1 MARDMAKKYVS
12 DMESRKRIYTER
24 SIRFR
29 NDSGIKEALDEMS
42 GKTGQS
48 VASFIVD
55 AVREKL
61 IADGYLSSEP
71 EQREDG

>member
-1 MARDMAKKYVS
+1 MAKKYVS

-61 IADGYLSSEP
+61 IADGYLSSSDETKP
-71 EQREDG
+71 DQP